1 MKSIFRLFVL
11 ILLVVGWGLA
21 GLSLH
26 VIRTPDE
33 VPITL
38 VPKDHFGVKDT
49 YVDTRNWTLDDAAQH
64 PELVGKLIESGK
76 ASVLKHVVTD
86 PKAGD
91 VSAQLN
97 EALQRGGAGGST
109 TSPANTHKDAHARAT
124 QPAASAE
131 QTAARTLLDFFH

>member
-1 MKSIFRLFVL
+1 MQRGPRRQARAAGCCGVGGASRMKSIFRLFVL
-11 ILLVVGWGLA
+11 VLLVLGWGLA

-38 VPKDHFGVKDT
+38 VPKDQFGVKDT
-49 YVDTRNWTLDDAAQH
+49 YVDTRTWTLDDAAQH
-64 PELVGKLIESGK
+64 PQLVGKLIESGK
-76 ASVLKHVVTD
+76 ANVLKHVVTD

-97 EALQRGGAGGST
+97 EAIQRGGGST
-109 TSPANTHKDAHARAT
+109 TSPT
-124 QPAASAE
+124 
-131 QTAARTLLDFFH
+131 